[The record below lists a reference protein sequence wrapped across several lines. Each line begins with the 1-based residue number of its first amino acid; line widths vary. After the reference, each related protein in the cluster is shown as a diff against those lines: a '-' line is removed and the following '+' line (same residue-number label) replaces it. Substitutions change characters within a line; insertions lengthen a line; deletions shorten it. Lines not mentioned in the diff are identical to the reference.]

1 MDIVTDGSSW
11 YAQKVTGNTWQAEIR
26 NRSDPLSVTFI
37 DWGDVIE
44 SVNPK
49 INRPFRLEVTLYVD
63 VSVDQMEGYWMAM
76 LAYPSSPQEVQGT
89 NEGQHYTYGN
99 WATIASSSPA
109 LRIQYLIDD
118 PENGVNISWD
128 PDDYLWTGDA
138 VGATTNIT
146 FAPELNVGG
155 KYIYG
160 ASTGGWK
167 PTVAGLYRITFYM
180 KENPSIHQILIFQLP
195 K

>member
-1 MDIVTDGSSW
+1 MEIVTDGSSW

-26 NRSDPLSVTFI
+26 RISAPLSVTFI

-89 NEGQHYTYGN
+89 NEGQYYTYGN

-128 PDDYLWTGDA
+128 PDDYLWTGPA

-180 KENPSIHQILIFQLP
+180 KDNPSSNIDL
-195 K
+195 